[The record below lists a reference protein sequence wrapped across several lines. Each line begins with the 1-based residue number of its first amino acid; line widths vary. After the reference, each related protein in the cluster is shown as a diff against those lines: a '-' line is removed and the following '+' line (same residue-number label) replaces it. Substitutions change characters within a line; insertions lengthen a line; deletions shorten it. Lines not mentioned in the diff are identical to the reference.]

1 MLTRRRMLT
10 MTGGFLLLPR
20 ALAAQ
25 DEDLRA
31 LTHTPDQPVLGN
43 PDGDVTL
50 IEFYDYQCPFCR
62 KIHGEVT
69 ELVRRDGRIRLVMKD
84 WPIFGDSSVFAHKVG
99 LAAVS
104 MGKYEAVHNALMSL
118 PGRRLAEADIA
129 RAAKSAGVEADAAA
143 ALFDRQ
149 ADRWMPL
156 IWRNEQQ
163 AQQLGLQGTPAFM
176 AGRAIY
182 PGAASLSTLR
192 GMVQEARR
200 G

>member
-1 MLTRRRMLT
+1 MLTRRAMLT
-10 MTGGFLLLPR
+10 MTGGFLLFPT

-25 DEDLRA
+25 SEDVQA

-69 ELVRRDGRIRLVMKD
+69 DLVRQDDRIRLVMKD

-104 MGKYEAVHNALMSL
+104 MGKYEAVHNALMNL

-129 RAAKSAGVEADAAA
+129 RAAKSVGVDAEAAA
-143 ALFDRQ
+143 ALFDQ
-149 ADRWMPL
+149 EADRWMPL

-176 AGRAIY
+176 AGLAIY

-192 GMVQEARR
+192 GMVREARK

>member
-1 MLTRRRMLT
+1 MQTRRTLLT
-10 MTGGFLLLPR
+10 MTGGFLLFPT

-25 DEDLRA
+25 SDDLRA

-69 ELVRRDGRIRLVMKD
+69 DLVRRDGQIRLVMKD
-84 WPIFGDSSVFAHKVG
+84 WPIFGETSIFAHKVG

-104 MGKYEAVHNALMSL
+104 MGKYEAVHDALMKL
-118 PGRRLAEADIA
+118 PGRRLEEEDIT
-129 RAAKSAGVEADAAA
+129 RAAKSVGVDAEAAA
-143 ALFDRQ
+143 ALFDTE
-149 ADRWMPL
+149 AARWMPL
-156 IWRNEQQ
+156 IWRNERQ

-176 AGRAIY
+176 AGLAIY

-192 GMVQEARR
+192 GMVQEARKR
-200 G
+200 